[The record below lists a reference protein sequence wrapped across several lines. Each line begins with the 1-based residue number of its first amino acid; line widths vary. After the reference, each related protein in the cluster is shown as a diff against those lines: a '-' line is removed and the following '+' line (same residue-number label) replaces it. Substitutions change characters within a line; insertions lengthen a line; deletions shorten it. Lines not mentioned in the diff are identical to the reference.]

1 MLHIESTGYFVH
13 VGPIGHTGLQAM
25 LLQQEYKHAK
35 LFILVDENTLQ
46 HCLPYLLSEV
56 EALQKAE
63 VIEIESGESQ
73 KNIEICTRI
82 WEALSEMEADRDAV
96 IINLGGGVICD
107 MGGFISGAYKRGI
120 RFIHIPTTLLSQ
132 VDASVGGKVGV
143 DLNGLK
149 NQIGLFAKPQA
160 VFIDSQFLQSLSVRE
175 ILSGFAEIIKHGLI
189 ADANYWELIQEQTPG
204 DVNDWDELI
213 RTSVAIKNKIVTEDP
228 TEKGLRKVLNFGHT
242 IGHAVESL
250 SMENGRKPLLHGEAI
265 AIGMICEAWLS
276 HRFKKLP
283 EKDLRDITELISAW
297 YAPYS
302 FDDMDFHRLIEL
314 MRNDKKNKEGKINFT
329 LLDGIGQPVFDCY
342 CSPMDIKEALRYY
355 LISRNHDA

>member
-1 MLHIESTGYFVH
+1 
-13 VGPIGHTGLQAM
+13 
-25 LLQQEYKHAK
+25 
-35 LFILVDENTLQ
+35 
-46 HCLPYLLSEV
+46 
-56 EALQKAE
+56 
-63 VIEIESGESQ
+63 
-73 KNIEICTRI
+73 
-82 WEALSEMEADRDAV
+82 
-96 IINLGGGVICD
+96 
-107 MGGFISGAYKRGI
+107 
-120 RFIHIPTTLLSQ
+120 
-132 VDASVGGKVGV
+132 
-143 DLNGLK
+143 
-149 NQIGLFAKPQA
+149 
-160 VFIDSQFLQSLSVRE
+160 
-175 ILSGFAEIIKHGLI
+175 LI

-265 AIGMICEAWLS
+265 AIGMICESWLS